1 MGKYNIINK
10 SPEGNKLYKDYIVKY
25 QVNNDPKIYEVD
37 MVCIKYEEEIRYA
50 FLEQPNSKLKG
61 ENPMFIDTKEDREEF
76 VQEIKKYQMG
86 SSYRKTHPIAYSE
99 KDKLKNEMKELQKRI
114 SEIELKERNDRIK
127 DYKNKIKLKEK
138 DEEYNKLKSKLEEI
152 TLTNYKLTQIDFGT
166 ITRICLVD
174 KENNLPISY
183 LSFGKFIPLSDYD
196 IEILARYDRRN

>member
-1 MGKYNIINK
+1 
-10 SPEGNKLYKDYIVKY
+10 
-25 QVNNDPKIYEVD
+25 
-37 MVCIKYEEEIRYA
+37 
-50 FLEQPNSKLKG
+50 
-61 ENPMFIDTKEDREEF
+61 
-76 VQEIKKYQMG
+76 MG

-114 SEIELKERNDRIK
+114 SEIELKERNNRIK

-174 KENNLPISY
+174 KESNLPISY